1 MSSRKK
7 LKMVALDAQVA
18 AGEPAGAGPASA
30 GSLAA
35 RARPDPEVR
44 ALAKRRKFDAAYKLA
59 VLGEAD
65 RLTGS
70 GEIGALLR
78 REALYSSQLTSW
90 RREREAGALE
100 ALGRRRGRKARSS
113 PEQKR
118 VAALE
123 ARNARLARA
132 ASEPALA
139 DPAPA
144 ASPAATS
151 ASNATIFSFFLDDI
165 AGLPF
170 DSNST
175 KVGVSPYIGTNGIDL
190 GLLCP

>member
-7 LKMVALDAQVA
+7 LKMVALNAEGA
-18 AGEPAGAGPASA
+18 AGEGARAGQASA
-30 GSLAA
+30 GFPAA

-59 VLGEAD
+59 VLSEAD
-65 RLTGS
+65 RLTEHGA
-70 GEIGALLR
+70 IGTLLR

-123 ARNARLARA
+123 ARNARLERELEQARLII
-132 ASEPALA
+132 EVQKKLC
-139 DPAPA
+139 
-144 ASPAATS
+144 T
-151 ASNATIFSFFLDDI
+151 LL
-165 AGLPF
+165 GLPTAE
-170 DSNST
+170 DTPEPTGSES
-175 KVGVSPYIGTNGIDL
+175 
-190 GLLCP
+190 